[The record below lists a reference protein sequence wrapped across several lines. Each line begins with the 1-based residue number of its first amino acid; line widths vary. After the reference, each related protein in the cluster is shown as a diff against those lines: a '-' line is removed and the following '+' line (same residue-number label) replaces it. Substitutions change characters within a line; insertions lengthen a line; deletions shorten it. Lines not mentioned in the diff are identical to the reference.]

1 MLLFFLTIV
10 GFGAIAAV
18 INAML
23 GAERGLSYFDMMV
36 IGIIFTPLMTL
47 LICVSA
53 LLMDK
58 R

>member
-1 MLLFFLTIV
+1 
-10 GFGAIAAV
+10 
-18 INAML
+18 
-23 GAERGLSYFDMMV
+23 MMV

>member
-1 MLLFFLTIV
+1 MLLFFLIIV